1 MHSTEGILGYSG
13 CWHHFPSCIFFMT
26 VLDLK
31 GAGYDPF
38 CSLPLFVSSRI
49 VHSCYEF
56 HHLRYSC
63 EIGRAFAAAL
73 HFAGIVE

>member
-1 MHSTEGILGYSG
+1 
-13 CWHHFPSCIFFMT
+13 MT